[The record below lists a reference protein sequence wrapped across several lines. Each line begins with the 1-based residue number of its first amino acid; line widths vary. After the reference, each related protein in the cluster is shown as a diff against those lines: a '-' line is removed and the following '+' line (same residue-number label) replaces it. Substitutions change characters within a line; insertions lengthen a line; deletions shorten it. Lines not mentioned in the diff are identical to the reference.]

1 MDLSS
6 LKAPA
11 GASRKRKRLG
21 RGNASGHGGTSGK
34 GHKGQKSRSG
44 GGVRDGF
51 EGGQMPMAR
60 RLPKRGFRNPFRQS
74 YVAVNLSD
82 LSRVFTKDAV
92 IDEAAIVASGLVKKK
107 GDGIKILAKG
117 EINFPVTV
125 KMAKI
130 SMAAKTKITAAGGT
144 VEEVIDRKSVV

>member
-6 LKAPA
+6 LRAPA
-11 GASRKRKRLG
+11 GATKKRKRVG
-21 RGNASGHGGTSGK
+21 RGDASGHGGTSGK
-34 GHKGQKSRSG
+34 GHKGQKARSG
-44 GGVRDGF
+44 GYVRDGF

-74 YVAVNLSD
+74 FVAVNLTD
-82 LSRVFTKDAV
+82 LCRKFEKGAI
-92 IDEAAIVASGLVKKK
+92 IDEAAILASGIVKKK

-117 EINFPVTV
+117 NIDFPVTV

-130 SMAAKTKITAAGGT
+130 SAAAKAKITAAGGT
-144 VEEVIDRKSVV
+144 IEEVI